1 MLSTNMF
8 SYASENYHFIKRTFI
23 RSMELLT
30 GQKKIYDLYMQ
41 YHSEMSETEHFFF
54 DQAVRKL
61 DLNINFDENAL
72 NDIPK
77 TGPLVIVANHPYG
90 VLDGIVINHLVYK
103 IRKDFKVLTNTAL
116 FKMPEANPTLLPID
130 FDMTPEALQTNIETR
145 RAAREILKQGGCI
158 AVFPAGGVSNI
169 PTWKH
174 KVAQD
179 TEWQPFIGGLIQNSK
194 ATVVPMFFEGQNSRI
209 FQFASLVSPTIR
221 LSLFIKELADRIGSR
236 VGVKI
241 GNPIQYSELS
251 HLNDKI
257 EIVHYLRTETYKL
270 GGMTTMP
277 PARPAYS
284 IDPKAIKKKA

>member
-30 GQKKIYDLYMQ
+30 GQKKIYDLYRQ
-41 YHSEMSETEHFFF
+41 YHAEIGGTEHFFF

-61 DLNINFDENAL
+61 DLNINFDENVL
-72 NDIPK
+72 NAIPK

-90 VLDGIVINHLVYK
+90 VLDGIVMNHLANK
-103 IRKDFKVLTNTAL
+103 IRKDFKVLTNIAL

-130 FDMTPEALQTNIETR
+130 FDMTPEALATNIETR
-145 RAAREILKQGGCI
+145 RAAREILKNGGCI

-169 PTWKH
+169 PTWKD

-179 TEWQPFIGGLIQNSK
+179 TQWQPFIGGLIQNSK
-194 ATVVPMFFEGQNSRI
+194 ATVVPLFFEGQNSRI
-209 FQFASLVSPTIR
+209 FQFASLISPTIR

-241 GNPIQYSELS
+241 GAPIAYSELA
-251 HLNDKI
+251 HINDKA
-257 EIVHYLRTETYKL
+257 EIVHYLRTKTYEL
-270 GGMTTMP
+270 GGMSTLPTP
-277 PARPAYS
+277 KPAYS
-284 IDPKAIKKKA
+284 IDTKAIKKKK